1 MNKFTNTI
9 GIDVAKDKLDAHD
22 YKLNKHHL
30 FKNGLEGFKQLLAW
44 ARNNHGSQGESILF
58 CFENTG
64 IYSLALAVFIQENQL
79 LYSCVPSLEIKRS
92 MGITR
97 GKNDK
102 IDAYKIAEYAYLR
115 RELLKP
121 TKLASNNLIQLK
133 ELLTIREKMVKHRG
147 AYQSHLKGSSRF
159 YTPEKYPKIFQ
170 SQERMIQELNKEIE
184 VIEKEMRK
192 IIEEDPSL
200 KENYHLAT
208 SVKGIGLILGASFLV
223 YSDNFT
229 KFKTWRK
236 MASYAGTAPFP
247 YESGSSIKGRNKVND
262 MANKQ
267 IKALLSNAAASNI
280 QYDPETRLYYEKKI
294 KEGKNKMLVQN
305 NIKNKIIARVFATVR
320 RGTPYVNTLAYAA

>member
-9 GIDVAKDKLDAHD
+9 GIDVAKDKLDTHD
-22 YKLNKHHL
+22 YILNKHHV
-30 FKNGLEGFKQLLAW
+30 FKNSLEGFVKLLSWVQA
-44 ARNNHGSQGESILF
+44 NHANQEEATVF

-64 IYSLALAVFIQENQL
+64 IYSLNLAMFMEERKL
-79 LYSCVPSLEIKRS
+79 AYSMLPALEIKRS

-115 RELLKP
+115 RESLKP

-147 AYQSHLKGSSRF
+147 AYQSHLKGLSRF
-159 YTPEKYPKIFQ
+159 YTPEKHPKIFQ

-184 VIEKEMRK
+184 GIEKEMRK

-208 SVKGIGLILGASFLV
+208 SVKGVGLIVGASLIV

-280 QYDPETRLYYEKKI
+280 KHDPETRLYYEKKI

-305 NIKNKIIARVFATVR
+305 NVKNKIIARVFATVR
-320 RGTPYVNTLAYAA
+320 RGTPYVNILAYAA